1 VDAVFARFTVGQFDL
16 PRLIGA
22 MRRPLAERRVL
33 LWAADRKEQDE
44 LARFRI
50 SGSLP
55 STAGPFAMAVINN
68 GGGNKLDA
76 YLKVHTDYQP
86 GRCTNDTR
94 VGQIAVTL
102 TNDAPGKGL
111 PEYVSIR
118 TDLRKDGLSGPRTRD
133 GSNRVLLDIYGPVGS
148 SAALTSLDGDALA
161 PVVGLENNHTVW
173 RVEVPIDAGQ
183 RRTVNVVMTTP
194 AVDGDVGTSPVVLA
208 QPMVQPATVSTK
220 PLTACE
226 NSSATRG

>member
-1 VDAVFARFTVGQFDL
+1 MAKPVH
-16 PRLIGA
+16 
-22 MRRPLAERRVL
+22 ERRLL
-33 LWAADRKEQDE
+33 LWAADEDEQSR

-55 STAGPFAMAVINN
+55 SDEGPFAMAVINN

-86 GRCTNDTR
+86 GLCTNGTR
-94 VGQIAVTL
+94 VGQIGVTL
-102 TNDAPGKGL
+102 TNTAPSSGL
-111 PEYVSIR
+111 PDYVSVR
-118 TDLRKDGLSGPRTRD
+118 SDLRLAGLTGPRTQD

-148 SAALTSLDGDALA
+148 SAALTSLDGETFA
-161 PVVGLENNHTVW
+161 PIVGLDNNHTVW
-173 RVEVPIDAGQ
+173 RVAVPIEAGQ

-194 AVDGDVGTSPVVLA
+194 AVDGDVGTNPVVLT

-226 NSSATRG
+226 NSSITRG